1 MTRRAKPAASKR
13 RSQSKFSGNQY
24 RAGKRVQSPVSEL
37 IGVECELKITG
48 FSQDGR
54 GIARRDGMAVFVEA
68 ALPGEQVNVKI
79 ISQHS
84 RYLEAE
90 VKTIMSASPE
100 RGEPVCE
107 YYGRCG
113 GCNLQHLQ
121 YQPAEKS
128 IELSQGEFQGQLVL
142 KQAAVLDQ
150 FQRSLGELPA
160 RVLPVLGSTPY
171 GYRQRARLA
180 IWYRE
185 NGEFELGFRQSKS
198 KKLVDVT
205 LCSVLD
211 TRLNAL
217 LPRLREW
224 LQDFTCYRA
233 VTHIELLSAD
243 SDVGI
248 VIRHTQALEATA
260 LKGLMKLSLELHCQ
274 IWLKPEREDA
284 LVDVGGQSCD
294 PRMSYTLPDYKLKL
308 YFHPLDFTQVNAAIN
323 RAMIQQAITLMQL
336 QGHER
341 VLDLFCGIGNFT
353 LPIARLAREVVGV
366 EGVESMVLRGR
377 ENAVLNQIENVQF
390 IAADL
395 EKDVAKM
402 HWARES
408 FDVVLLDPPRAGAK
422 GVMHWLQQLAA
433 ERIVYV
439 SCDPAT
445 LIRDSKMLLGMGY
458 QLTTLGF
465 MDMFPQTAHIES
477 MVLFER
483 CRSKVSRKSKISSAS
498 SKPRK

>member
-1 MTRRAKPAASKR
+1 MSRRVKPAGSKY
-13 RSQSKFSGNQY
+13 RSQSKISGNQY
-24 RAGKRVQSPVSEL
+24 RAGKRVQAPVSEL
-37 IGVECELKITG
+37 IGTVCELKITG

-54 GIARRDGMAVFVEA
+54 GIARRDGMTVFVGA
-68 ALPGEQVNVKI
+68 ALPGEQVSVKI
-79 ISQHS
+79 TRQHS

-90 VKTIMSASPE
+90 VKTIMSASTE
-100 RGEPVCE
+100 RGEPACE

-128 IELSQGEFQGQLVL
+128 IAQSQGELQGQLAL
-142 KQAAVLDQ
+142 KQTAVFDQ
-150 FQRSLGELPA
+150 FQRSLGALPE
-160 RVLPVLGSTPY
+160 RVLPALLSVPY

-180 IWYRE
+180 VWYRN

-198 KKLVDVT
+198 KKLVDISF
-205 LCSVLD
+205 CSVLD

-217 LPRLREW
+217 ILPLREW

-243 SDVGI
+243 TDVGI
-248 VIRHTQALEATA
+248 VIRHTQVLDAAALEH
-260 LKGLMKLSLELHCQ
+260 LMQLSIELHCQ
-274 IWLKPEREDA
+274 IWLKPGREEL
-284 LVDVGGQSCD
+284 LVGLTGQNCD
-294 PRMSYTLPDYKLKL
+294 PRMSYRLPDYDLEL
-308 YFHPLDFTQVNAAIN
+308 YFHPLDFTQINAAIN
-323 RAMIQQAITLMQL
+323 RIMIDQAISLMQL
-336 QGHER
+336 KGHER

-353 LPIARLAREVVGV
+353 LPIARLAREVIGI

-377 ENAVLNQIENVQF
+377 ENAALNQLDNVQF

-433 ERIVYV
+433 ERVVYV

-445 LIRDSKMLLGMGY
+445 LIRDTKTLLNMGY

-477 MVLFER
+477 MVLFE
-483 CRSKVSRKSKISSAS
+483 KNK
-498 SKPRK
+498 